1 MLEPRQHVRLTG
13 LYNVLDRLR
22 AGIPPDDIAQTGLV
36 MNALI
41 ASGAALDAA
50 TIAGAFKQGRK
61 VMPAISSVLVS
72 LYRMGL
78 ISTQD
83 GGKTFA
89 YRRAA

>member
-1 MLEPRQHVRLTG
+1 MQPGGMLRLFC
-13 LYNVLDRLR
+13 RLQ
-22 AGIPPDDIAQTGLV
+22 DC
-36 MNALI
+36 
-41 ASGAALDAA
+41 
-50 TIAGAFKQGRK
+50 
-61 VMPAISSVLVS
+61 SVLVS

>member
-1 MLEPRQHVRLTG
+1 MQPRR
-13 LYNVLDRLR
+13 
-22 AGIPPDDIAQTGLV
+22 DIAIICRLQDCPSDR
-36 MNALI
+36 NRK
-41 ASGAALDAA
+41 
-50 TIAGAFKQGRK
+50 TIGEHG
-61 VMPAISSVLVS
+61 SVLVA